1 MQAANATTSGFAQML
16 RAKDLGSALSGQG
29 SFVSGLS
36 GFKELFPALGA
47 LGPIGAGLGAA
58 GGIVSTLS
66 SLFGKSD
73 EQRAREA
80 EAKRQRDEAA
90 KLLLE
95 QQAGYLKNM
104 LAIQEAQARLPFEN
118 LPRDL
123 RLIDI
128 QAQQD
133 ILSGIPASEAE
144 SRRLQSRQSAISSV
158 LASQSGSISGDAL
171 FGDFQPN
178 AGSLTSFIKDRA
190 AQAPYVAEFEYL
202 LKNMMLYA
210 QTWRLMDWIAE
221 VEALQGKI
229 PDELYSVALPFLNG
243 LKARGGTPDNNP
255 YFTGASDF
263 AYISG
268 SAGSLSLAPAEL
280 IGEITRDTGTAE
292 NLISVIKDSL
302 ANQIAIEE
310 NTRKTA
316 ENTSKALTL
325 RPDRERSFIDVG
337 RGYIQSLGQ
346 RLTNPALAA
355 VAGMD
360 RNIVLPGSIGMA
372 SGVATAARTLQE
384 RLTDAAEMNVRQN
397 SEMIDILYDARAV
410 LINML
415 AALDSDTSTIN
426 RLSVAE
432 FDRIQSE
439 VNRRRR

>member
-1 MQAANATTSGFAQML
+1 LFAGT
-16 RAKDLGSALSGQG
+16 GSTPEAITQFLS
-29 SFVSGLS
+29 
-36 GFKELFPALGA
+36 E
-47 LGPIGAGLGAA
+47 
-58 GGIVSTLS
+58 
-66 SLFGKSD
+66 
-73 EQRAREA
+73 
-80 EAKRQRDEAA
+80 
-90 KLLLE
+90 
-95 QQAGYLKNM
+95 
-104 LAIQEAQARLPFEN
+104 
-118 LPRDL
+118 
-123 RLIDI
+123 
-128 QAQQD
+128 
-133 ILSGIPASEAE
+133 
-144 SRRLQSRQSAISSV
+144 
-158 LASQSGSISGDAL
+158 
-171 FGDFQPN
+171 
-178 AGSLTSFIKDRA
+178 RA
-190 AQAPYVAEFEYL
+190 AQSLAVAQF
-202 LKNMMLYA
+202 M
-210 QTWRLMDWIAE
+210 QI
-221 VEALQGKI
+221 VEAFNGDITFGRMAELARQGMSYKGKI
-229 PDELYSVALPFLNG
+229 PDELFNAALPLFSGIQSLMAAGLPGDWRRASLEESFLGRKRTEQSNYEG
-243 LKARGGTPDNNP
+243 QIARAAAGFVGGIGGTV
-255 YFTGASDF
+255 S
-263 AYISG
+263 SSQLLG
-268 SAGSLSLAPAEL
+268 S
-280 IGEITRDTGTAE
+280 EITRDTGTAE
-292 NLISVIKDSL
+292 SLLSVIQDSI

-397 SEMIDILYDARAV
+397 SEMIDILYDARTV